1 MSEIDKEIIDDLVSN
16 LSNIKLIETELDS
29 FLKSKNSNMPSN
41 KIIDY
46 QLLRLYLDTIPSFE
60 GNPSTLNIFIDS
72 CTQVLSTFGNTEKL
86 DDPINPFLTRAILGK
101 LTGRALML
109 IGNRNDIGDWQA
121 LQNILRLSFSD
132 QRNLDCLVQDLILM
146 QPHKNESA
154 YNFCLRCQ
162 DARCLIH
169 AKVNSDTSLDSS
181 SKVLQIKN
189 FD

>member
-1 MSEIDKEIIDDLVSN
+1 MSEIDKEIIVDLVNN

-46 QLLRLYLDTIPSFE
+46 QLLRLYLDTI
-60 GNPSTLNIFIDS
+60 PSTLNIFIDS

-121 LQNILRLSFSD
+121 LQNILRLSFSY